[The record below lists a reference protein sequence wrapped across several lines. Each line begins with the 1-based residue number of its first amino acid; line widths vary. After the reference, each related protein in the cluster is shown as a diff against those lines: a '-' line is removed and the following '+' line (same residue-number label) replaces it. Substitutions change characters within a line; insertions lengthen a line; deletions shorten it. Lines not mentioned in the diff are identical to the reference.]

1 MEAKHVWNKHWSN
14 DWNSW
19 HVMKVTPCRSVG
31 DTADVIP
38 GVLSSKSSNSK
49 FSESFKFSRYLRLG
63 AWCHGWIMGCCV
75 GWVLWVREV
84 LGAVDSWVLLG
95 VGAALTQRE
104 KEFGCHKSIR
114 WRQIGDTKQSCCWWS
129 LFWLWWKE
137 TAPRTFKEFNKKV
150 YLDIRYLLQATT
162 EKNKKRRYHKVFDL
176 TLTMICDNLH
186 RFPTVGARI

>member
-1 MEAKHVWNKHWSN
+1 MWKRNMSGTNPNTDWST

-104 KEFGCHKSIR
+104 KEFGSTNQFGGGKSGTQSKAAVGGALSDCDER
-114 WRQIGDTKQSCCWWS
+114 RRPREHSRNLTK
-129 LFWLWWKE
+129 K
-137 TAPRTFKEFNKKV
+137 
-150 YLDIRYLLQATT
+150 
-162 EKNKKRRYHKVFDL
+162 
-176 TLTMICDNLH
+176 
-186 RFPTVGARI
+186 